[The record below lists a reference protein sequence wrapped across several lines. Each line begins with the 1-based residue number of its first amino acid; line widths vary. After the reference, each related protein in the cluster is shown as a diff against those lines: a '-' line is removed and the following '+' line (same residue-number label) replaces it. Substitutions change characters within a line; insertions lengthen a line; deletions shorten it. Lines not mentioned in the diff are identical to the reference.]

1 MTCDCRTSK
10 AHYTDQVSHEASL
23 LAEDSSS
30 SDQIQKQG
38 VSDGEVCISLILPCG
53 YFLDFFSNRAHV
65 LWNY

>member
-1 MTCDCRTSK
+1 MTCDCRTSE

-38 VSDGEVCISLILPCG
+38 VSDGEVVYQFDTPMWL
-53 YFLDFFSNRAHV
+53 FLR
-65 LWNY
+65 LLQ

>member
-38 VSDGEVCISLILPCG
+38 VRDGEVVYQFDTSMWI
-53 YFLDFFSNRAHV
+53 FLR
-65 LWNY
+65 LLQ